1 MMAQQHTE
9 LDNIRRRLQRGSSD
23 DSDRPLSPPPFG

>member
-9 LDNIRRRLQRGSSD
+9 LDNIRRRLHRDSHPGD
-23 DSDRPLSPPPFG
+23 DPQLSPPPFG